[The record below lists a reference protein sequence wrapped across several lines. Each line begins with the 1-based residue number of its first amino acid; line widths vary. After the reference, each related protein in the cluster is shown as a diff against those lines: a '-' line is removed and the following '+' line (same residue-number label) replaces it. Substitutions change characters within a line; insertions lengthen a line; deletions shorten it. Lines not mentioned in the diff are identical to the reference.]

1 MEFFKYIFHLGIIF
15 IVFSLI
21 WGFFMLIYRLL
32 TGLSVRPSWETYIF
46 KTLNIYFLVSL
57 AAMLTV
63 ATTKDPQ
70 APRILISIVG
80 MTIVYSYLA
89 GRMQRTR
96 LMVRMNNMKMI
107 NEPFNVQWETALIFL
122 SVIYFSFGITYPQLL
137 DTSANKWFLTS
148 IYDIY
153 NTIIIGWIIAAIGVF
168 LVVIN
173 LVRSITITAQAIAWV
188 LEKINGGGNNNSG
201 NNNNNDG
208 YTDYEEIQ

>member
-21 WGFFMLIYRLL
+21 WGFFMMIYRLL
-32 TGLSVRPSWETYIF
+32 TGLSERPSWESYIF
-46 KTLNIYFLVSL
+46 KTLNTYFLVSL

-63 ATTKDPQ
+63 ATTKLPD

-96 LMVRMNNMKMI
+96 VMVRLNSMKMI
-107 NEPFNVQWETALIFL
+107 NEPFNAQWETSLIFL

-137 DTSANKWFLTS
+137 DTAVNKWFLSS

-153 NTIIIGWIIAAIGVF
+153 NTIIIGWIIAAIGLF

-173 LVRSITITAQAIAWV
+173 LVRSITITAQAVAWV
-188 LEKINGGGNNNSG
+188 LEKLNGGGNNN
-201 NNNNNDG
+201 NNDNNNDG
-208 YTDYEEIQ
+208 YTDYEEIN